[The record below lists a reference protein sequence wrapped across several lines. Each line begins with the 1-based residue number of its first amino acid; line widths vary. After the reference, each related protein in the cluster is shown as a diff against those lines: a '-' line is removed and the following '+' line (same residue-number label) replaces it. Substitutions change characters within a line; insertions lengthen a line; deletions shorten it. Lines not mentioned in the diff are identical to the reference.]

1 MLYLLKFS
9 LLHAADVPHIRPYL
23 NAQPFRVCDSTPGA
37 AFMWRKF
44 LATTFTVYQDMLL
57 FCITL
62 QNGAKY
68 FTFPVGNGDPAV
80 ALDALEAYCKAKQLP
95 LQLTG
100 VPDAGVAFLQMR
112 YGDKCS
118 VKEWRDSF
126 DYLYSAETF
135 LSFPGR
141 HLSGQ
146 RNHVRR
152 FWREHPEAVFAPL
165 TQEDVPAA
173 IEFVQKFLQF
183 RAESGFISSVESEEG
198 KRSIE
203 LLENMDA
210 LQMSG
215 GCLKDQGKIIA
226 VSAGEI
232 IGDTLYVHIE
242 KADTRH
248 TGIYQAMS
256 QAFAQYMLRP
266 DVLYINREDDSGD
279 EGLRRSKLS
288 YRPLELIKKS
298 SVVVKGY

>member
-1 MLYLLKFS
+1 MLNFS
-9 LLHAADVPHIRPYL
+9 PLHAADVPHIRKYL
-23 NAQPFRVCDSTPGA
+23 EQQPFRVCDNTPGT

-44 LATTFTVYQDMLL
+44 LSTSFAVYQDMLL
-57 FCITL
+57 FCIEL
-62 QNGAKY
+62 PGGNKY
-68 FTFPVGNGDPAV
+68 FTFPIGHGDPGA
-80 ALDALEAYCKAKQLP
+80 ALDRLESYCKTKNLP
-95 LQLTG
+95 LQFSG

-112 YGDKCS
+112 YGDKCD
-118 VKEWRDSF
+118 VKEWRDYF
-126 DYLYSAETF
+126 DYLYSADTF

-141 HLSGQ
+141 HLAGQ

-173 IEFVQKFLQF
+173 IEFVEKFLRF
-183 RAESGFISSVESEEG
+183 RAESGVISSVESEEG

-203 LLENMDA
+203 LLQNMDA
-210 LQMSG
+210 LHISG
-215 GCLKDQGKIIA
+215 GCLKDGDNILA
-226 VSAGEI
+226 VSAGEV

-256 QAFAQYMLRP
+256 QAFAQYMIRP
-266 DVLYINREDDSGD
+266 DVAFINREDDSGD